1 MQIQTTTV
9 PLANAGTPSA
19 AATPEARPAA
29 GSETARPV
37 ESTQKDPPP
46 RFPYP
51 DPDRGQKINI
61 EA

>member
-9 PLANAGTPSA
+9 PLANAGTTSA
-19 AATPEARPAA
+19 PAAPEAQPAA
-29 GSETARPV
+29 DAESARPV

-51 DPDRGQKINI
+51 DPNRGQKINI

>member
-9 PLANAGTPSA
+9 PLANAGTAQA
-19 AATPEARPAA
+19 APTPEAPSAA
-29 GSETARPV
+29 GSESARPV
-37 ESTQKDPPP
+37 ESAQKDPSP

-51 DPDRGQKINI
+51 DPDRGQKVNI

>member
-1 MQIQTTTV
+1 MQIQPTTV
-9 PLANAGTPSA
+9 PLANAGTPQT
-19 AATPEARPAA
+19 ATAPEAPLATGA
-29 GSETARPV
+29 ESARPV

-51 DPDRGQKINI
+51 DPDRGQKVNI